1 MKFLKIL
8 LILVLLISCNG
19 NQNKFINWADNFP
32 ENSSIENVKKSQP
45 NYVIIDWEHPI
56 KISDNEKMFEVTE
69 IKNSY
74 DALDMNYFLV
84 FRNNKFQ
91 SRESKK

>member
-1 MKFLKIL
+1 MNFLKYIFVFIFFL
-8 LILVLLISCNG
+8 SCNG
-19 NQNKFINWADNFP
+19 NQNKFIDWADNLP

-45 NYVIIDWEHPI
+45 NYVIIDWENPI

-69 IKNSY
+69 IKNSH
-74 DALDMNYFLV
+74 DAIDMNYFLV

-91 SRESKK
+91 YRESKK

>member
-19 NQNKFINWADNFP
+19 NQNKFINWADNLP

-45 NYVIIDWEHPI
+45 NYVIIDWGHPI

-91 SRESKK
+91 YRESKK

>member
-8 LILVLLISCNG
+8 LILVLLISCYG
-19 NQNKFINWADNFP
+19 NQNKFINWADNLP

-91 SRESKK
+91 YRESKK

>member
-1 MKFLKIL
+1 MKYLKIL

-19 NQNKFINWADNFP
+19 NQNKFINWADNLP

-91 SRESKK
+91 YRESKK

>member
-19 NQNKFINWADNFP
+19 NQNKFINWADNLP
-32 ENSSIENVKKSQP
+32 KNSSIENVKKSQP

-56 KISDNEKMFEVTE
+56 KISDNEKIFEVTE

-91 SRESKK
+91 YRESKK

>member
-19 NQNKFINWADNFP
+19 NQNKFINWADNLP

-91 SRESKK
+91 YRESKK

>member
-1 MKFLKIL
+1 MKFLKNL

-19 NQNKFINWADNFP
+19 NQNKFINWADNLP

-91 SRESKK
+91 YRESKK

>member
-19 NQNKFINWADNFP
+19 NQNKFINWADNLP

-56 KISDNEKMFEVTE
+56 KISDNEKIFEVTE

-91 SRESKK
+91 YRESKK

>member
-1 MKFLKIL
+1 MNFSKYIFVFIL
-8 LILVLLISCNG
+8 FISCDG
-19 NQNKFINWADNFP
+19 NQNKFISWADNLP
-32 ENSSIENVKKSQP
+32 ENSSVENVKKSQP

-56 KISDNEKMFEVTE
+56 KISDDEKMFEVTE

-91 SRESKK
+91 YRESKK